1 MAEEQKVVK
10 YDLDGFD
17 VLTTALT
24 DLINQYP
31 NIREGEEI
39 TFSMLDDAG
48 GKAMFPVNGAVIESE
63 KESITGHV
71 TQVCLIHFV

>member
-39 TFSMLDDAG
+39 TFSILDDAG
-48 GKAMFPVNGAVIESE
+48 GKEIGRA
-63 KESITGHV
+63 HV
-71 TQVCLIHFV
+71 